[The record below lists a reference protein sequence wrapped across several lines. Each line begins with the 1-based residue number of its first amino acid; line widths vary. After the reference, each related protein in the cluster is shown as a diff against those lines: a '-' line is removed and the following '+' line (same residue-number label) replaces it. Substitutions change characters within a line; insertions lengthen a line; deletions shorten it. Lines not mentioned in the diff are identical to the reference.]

1 MSFWTSTLVTD
12 DVSHDSAPHLCS
24 SSARVDH
31 NFVKDTD
38 AIALTT
44 RSDPDD
50 RNHDIIQIDVLN
62 EKAILLC
69 QNLGKP
75 VFIRRRIE
83 MGLEKWVVILGMEGW

>member
-1 MSFWTSTLVTD
+1 MNPFGRALRILPS
-12 DVSHDSAPHLCS
+12 DS
-24 SSARVDH
+24 
-31 NFVKDTD
+31 
-38 AIALTT
+38 
-44 RSDPDD
+44 DD

-83 MGLEKWVVILGMEGW
+83 MGLDKWVVMLGMVGW

>member
-1 MSFWTSTLVTD
+1 MSFWTSILVAD
-12 DVSHDSAPHLCS
+12 DVSYDSAPHLRS

-31 NFVKDTD
+31 NFVKDTN

-44 RSDPDD
+44 RSDSDD
-50 RNHDIIQIDVLN
+50 RNHDIIQIDALN
-62 EKAILLC
+62 EKVILLC

-83 MGLEKWVVILGMEGW
+83 MGLETWVVILGLVGW